1 MKISKRSLSTAIFL
15 MSAAFSTAA
24 LADRYHYEVIGEG
37 YGHTRD
43 QAYEAAAYYASRQ
56 CYLNWGQS
64 TQEQRILVEELQP
77 DTGYWYVKLA
87 EGCIS
92 ED

>member
-1 MKISKRSLSTAIFL
+1 MKMSKRYLSVAAFALLTAF
-15 MSAAFSTAA
+15 SAAAV
-24 LADRYHYEVIGEG
+24 ADQYHYQVIGEG

-43 QAYEAAAYYASRQ
+43 QAYEAASYYASNR
-56 CYLNWGQS
+56 CYLNWGRS
-64 TQEQRILVEELQP
+64 TQEQTILVEEFQP
-77 DTGYWYVKLA
+77 ATGYWYVKLS